1 MHKTRVFAAAAFAL
15 LLVAACGSSG
25 NYGDIYNGGSRAY
38 DIHGTVDS
46 VDTYNHSILL
56 TNVSNYN
63 NNLAGGGRY
72 GNSVRVYYDN
82 RTSLSY
88 QGRSYRPE
96 DLERG
101 DQVTVHVNDNGN
113 NQLMAQSMDVTYDAR
128 GGMASSSYPAP
139 YPSSSSSS
147 YPTYG
152 NGSVVSGTVRSIDTY
167 RHTMSVD
174 PGYGSYVTV
183 DWATNTP
190 VYYNGRTYAAGDIE
204 VGDQVNVR
212 VNGGGSG
219 RVSASDITVTRSIS
233 DNSNGSYNGTY
244 SNGMQTVR
252 GTVRYVDA
260 NARTIELESTSWMNG
275 FQTNTGG
282 NTLIIHFDPTARVG
296 VSGQLYPLTNL
307 ERGDV
312 IDVQLQPNGSSYL
325 AQTITLVRDVRSR

>member
-1 MHKTRVFAAAAFAL
+1 MHKTKVFAAAAFAL

-25 NYGDIYNGGSRAY
+25 NYGDIFNGGNGSRAY

-46 VDTYNHSILL
+46 VDTNSRSIYL

-63 NNLAGGGRY
+63 TNLAGTGGY
-72 GNSVRVYYDN
+72 GNTVRVYYDD

-88 QGRSYRPE
+88 QGRTYRPE

-113 NQLMAQSMDVTYDAR
+113 NNLLAQSMDVTYDAR
-128 GGMASSSYPAP
+128 GGMASSSQ
-139 YPSSSSSS
+139 S

-152 NGSVVSGTVRSIDTY
+152 NGAVVSGTVRSIDTY

-190 VYYNGRTYAAGDIE
+190 VYFNGRTYAPGDLE
-204 VGDQVNVR
+204 VGDQVNIR
-212 VNGGGSG
+212 TNGGGSG

-233 DNSNGSYNGTY
+233 ANGSTNNGTY

-252 GTVRYVDA
+252 GTVRYVDT
-260 NARTIELESTSWMNG
+260 NAHTIELESTSWMNG
-275 FQTNTGG
+275 FQTSTGG
-282 NTLIIHFDPTARVG
+282 NTLIIHYDPTARVS
-296 VSGQLYPLTNL
+296 VSGQMYPLSNL

-312 IDVQLQPNGSSYL
+312 IDVQLQPNGSTSYL

>member
-1 MHKTRVFAAAAFAL
+1 MHKTKVFAAAAFAL

-25 NYGDIYNGGSRAY
+25 NYGDIFNGGNGSRAY

-46 VDTYNHSILL
+46 VDTNSRSIYL

-63 NNLAGGGRY
+63 TNLAGTGGY
-72 GNSVRVYYDN
+72 GNTVRVYYDD

-88 QGRSYRPE
+88 QGRTYRPE

-113 NQLMAQSMDVTYDAR
+113 NNLLAQSMDVTYDAR
-128 GGMASSSYPAP
+128 GGMASSSQ
-139 YPSSSSSS
+139 S

-152 NGSVVSGTVRSIDTY
+152 NGAVVSGTVRSIDTY

-190 VYYNGRTYAAGDIE
+190 VYFNGRTYAPGDLE
-204 VGDQVNVR
+204 VGDQVNIR

-233 DNSNGSYNGTY
+233 ANGSTNNGTY

-252 GTVRYVDA
+252 GTVRYVDT
-260 NARTIELESTSWMNG
+260 NAHTIELESTSWMNG
-275 FQTNTGG
+275 FQTSTGG
-282 NTLIIHFDPTARVG
+282 NTLIIHYDPTARVS
-296 VSGQLYPLTNL
+296 VSGQMYPLSNL

-312 IDVQLQPNGSSYL
+312 IDVQLQPNGSTSYL

>member
-1 MHKTRVFAAAAFAL
+1 MHKTKVFAAAAFAL

-25 NYGDIYNGGSRAY
+25 NYGDIFNGGGSHAY

-46 VDTYNHSILL
+46 VDTNSRSIYL
-56 TNVSNYN
+56 TNVSGYN
-63 NNLAGGGRY
+63 NNLAGGSGGY
-72 GNSVRVYYDN
+72 GNTVRISYDD

-88 QGRSYRPE
+88 QGRTYRPE

-113 NQLMAQSMDVTYDAR
+113 NQLLAQSMDVTYDAR
-128 GGMASSSYPAP
+128 GGMASSS
-139 YPSSSSSS
+139 SQS

-167 RHTMSVD
+167 RHTMSID

-190 VYYNGRTYAAGDIE
+190 VYFNGRTYAPGDVE

-219 RVSASDITVTRSIS
+219 RVTASDITVTRSIS
-233 DNSNGSYNGTY
+233 SNGTTNNNGTY

-252 GTVRYVDA
+252 GTVRSIDT

-275 FQTNTGG
+275 FQTSTGG
-282 NTLIIHFDPTARVG
+282 NTLIIHYDPTARVG
-296 VSGQLYPLTNL
+296 VSGQLYPLSNL

-312 IDVQLQPNGSSYL
+312 IDVQLQPNGSTSYL